1 MEVFLE
7 DINYQ
12 EKYNFYIFL
21 ILIILFSEVSEIIDW
36 NNQKINDIILDGE
49 FSFFIAIKFHI

>member
-21 ILIILFSEVSEIIDW
+21 ILIILFSEVSEIID
-36 NNQKINDIILDGE
+36 
-49 FSFFIAIKFHI
+49 